1 MKKLLTG
8 LLILGSFSS
17 FASMDT
23 EDIHLALGVI
33 QALESNK
40 SVTCDMSGNE
50 KDSSMSPKCLVS
62 KKCII
67 TIQYDCFDKNNKLK
81 SKVRVTSNASQNGN
95 LLEAQ
100 SIKSIKIKNY

>member
-17 FASMDT
+17 FASMNT
-23 EDIHLALGVI
+23 EDIQLALGVI

-67 TIQYDCFDKNNKLK
+67 TFQYDCVDKNNKLK
-81 SKVRVTSNASQNGN
+81 SRVKITNNASHNGN
-95 LLEAQ
+95 LLEVQ
-100 SIKSIKIKNY
+100 SIKSIEIKNY